1 MNGFIEVTTGNQII
15 LHGFDK
21 DNKEII
27 EEVKVSRPVKKT
39 IAVSRIQS
47 ISERYI
53 MATYAFGRLVYWE
66 YEEDYNTVLER
77 LKATQS

>member
-1 MNGFIEVTTGNQII
+1 MKGFIEVTTGNQII
-15 LHGFDK
+15 LHGFDE

-27 EEVKVSRPVKKT
+27 EEVKVHKPVKKT
-39 IAVSRIQS
+39 IAVRRIQS

-66 YEEDYNTVLER
+66 YEEDYETILNQ
-77 LKATQS
+77 LKEI